1 MSEFSRQ
8 EKEEKIDL
16 MRIINDVVKGA
27 KRFWLWI
34 VAAALLLSAFYYIRA
49 YRSYQPVYT
58 SNATFTVTR
67 DDSSLYNNT
76 YINEQTAGQIVKTFP
91 YILNSGL
98 LQKQVAADLGM
109 SSVPGVITTETLGS
123 TNMITIVV
131 TSAKAEYAQKI
142 LESVIERYPAVAEP
156 VIGEVKM
163 NLLDITDVPENTAE
177 APSVKRSI
185 RNGVLTGGF
194 LGFLGLLLYAFTR
207 NTIHE
212 EDDIKKKINMDCI
225 CAIPQIVFKRRGKE
239 FRKDIS
245 IYNKKISQTFLES
258 IRVLRARIE
267 KDAKKNQV
275 KVFLVTSTAPGEG
288 KSTIAAN
295 IAMALAMGGAKVA
308 LVDCDLRNPSVRE
321 RLDLEEN
328 GPGLYDVLARA
339 TKLDKVMIWDEV
351 HKINVIPG
359 GKPYEDGSEL
369 LDSPRMRRALE
380 ELKERNDYVIL
391 DTAPVGML
399 TDTAVLA
406 QAADAALFVIKQDYA
421 SCANIL
427 EGIHQLAESKV
438 YISGCILNGAQAGIG
453 GYGYRSYRYYNRYG
467 YYYAD
472 SHYGKELLDKEVSDE
487 YNKTR

>member
-1 MSEFSRQ
+1 MSEYRKQ
-8 EKEEKIDL
+8 DRAEEKIDL
-16 MRIINDVVKGA
+16 MRVANDMLRGA
-27 KRFWLWI
+27 KRFWPL
-34 VAAALLLSAFYYIRA
+34 VLLAAVILSAFYYVRA
-49 YRSYQPVYT
+49 YRSYQPMYT

-67 DDSSLYNNT
+67 DDSNLYNNT
-76 YINEQTAGQIVKTFP
+76 YINERAANQIVKTFP
-91 YILNSGL
+91 YILNCGL
-98 LQKQVAADLGM
+98 LQKQVAADLGL
-109 SSVPGVITTETLGS
+109 SSVPGSITTETLGS

-131 TSAKAEYAQKI
+131 TSAKADYAQQI
-142 LESVIERYPAVAEP
+142 LESVIEHYPSVAEP

-163 NLLDITDVPENTAE
+163 NLLDITDVPENTAIP
-177 APSVKRSI
+177 PSVKHSI
-185 RNGVLTGGF
+185 FQGVLTSCF
-194 LGFLGLLLYAFTR
+194 LGFAGLLLYAFTR

-212 EDDIKKKINMDCI
+212 EEDIKKKTNVDCI
-225 CAIPQIVFKRRGKE
+225 CAIPQIVFKRRGQE

-295 IAMALAMGGAKVA
+295 IAMALAMGGAEVA

-321 RLDLEEN
+321 RLNLEEE
-328 GPGLYDVLARA
+328 GPGLYDILEEEAG
-339 TKLDKVMIWDEV
+339 LEKVMMRDEM
-351 HKINVIPG
+351 HKINVLPG
-359 GKPYEDGSEL
+359 GKPCDDGSEV
-369 LDSPRMRRALE
+369 LDSPRMKLILE
-380 ELKERNDYVIL
+380 QLKRKNDYVIL

-427 EGIHQLAESKV
+427 DGINQLAESKV

-453 GYGYRSYRYYNRYG
+453 GYGYRYYKYYNRYG

-472 SHYGKELLDKEVSDE
+472 SHYGDVEEEKSPVHS
-487 YNKTR
+487 